1 MLMVVNFSTV
11 YNGKKWET
19 IEDPINRE
27 LVK

>member
-11 YNGKKWET
+11 YNGQKWET
-19 IEDPINRE
+19 TEDPINRE